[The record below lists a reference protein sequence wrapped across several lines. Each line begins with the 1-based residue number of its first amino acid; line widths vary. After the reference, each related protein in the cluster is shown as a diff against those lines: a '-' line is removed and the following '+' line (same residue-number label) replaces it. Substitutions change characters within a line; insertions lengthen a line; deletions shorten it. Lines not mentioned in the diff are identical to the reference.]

1 MGFEA
6 EALGGHLLEVAAAA
20 VDFVDFAAGAAVEV
34 VVVGFGGEF
43 VEGGAAGDFDGGE
56 PLGFDEGL
64 DRAVDGGDADAG
76 GVGLGEVADFLGAEG
91 AAGLA
96 DGALDGLTLSG
107 FSLHGR
113 PNNDRSF
120 SIALAK
126 AARADLH
133 RARTGRQPL

>member
-1 MGFEA
+1 
-6 EALGGHLLEVAAAA
+6 
-20 VDFVDFAAGAAVEV
+20 
-34 VVVGFGGEF
+34 
-43 VEGGAAGDFDGGE
+43 
-56 PLGFDEGL
+56 
-64 DRAVDGGDADAG
+64 
-76 GVGLGEVADFLGAEG
+76 
-91 AAGLA
+91 
-96 DGALDGLTLSG
+96 LSG